1 MSRAIS
7 CNAYMILKKRA
18 NRTTSF
24 LLGALTLLV
33 GLLVAAGIVMQLSG
47 QAARDNIERANAF
60 LLKERTIYSLM
71 VDMETAERGYI
82 ITGDEA
88 FLEPYIKAKAELPA
102 LWDEFDAMGAR
113 LDAHSMVTLVE
124 QMRSSAREWELESAE
139 PEIAL
144 RRAGMEDLLKDQV
157 ASGTGKARFDDF
169 RQASSIVNARAN
181 GLLDEYNRAAR
192 SVSALDLSLLIG
204 LGTLALVGVV
214 ITMQV
219 SRREAALQ
227 QRARSAAEA
236 ETARLQTILE
246 YLPVAVR
253 LVDVEDGRVILQ
265 NRAASALFPIDVW
278 NSLKP
283 EERPAYFN
291 YTRVDGTP
299 LRLEDLPGRRTRREG
314 ATITDFE
321 FKITRPE
328 IGTKSLL
335 ANTAP
340 LRDESGTITGAVIVI
355 QDVTRMREADQR
367 KDEFIATA
375 AHELRNPLASLSGYN
390 QLLQRM
396 MSQTDAP
403 PRVVSHLEQ
412 MGKQI
417 KRINNLVEHLLDA
430 SRIQLGRLILNR
442 SRSDLVEIANT
453 AVSDAQATDAGAH
466 QIVLVAPDR
475 EIVGEWDTT
484 RLEQVMTNLV
494 GNALTYS
501 PPGTQV
507 EVRVSTCG
515 SEARVEVADQGPGV
529 PLEQR
534 PRLFE
539 LYYQSQSL
547 APADSDARLRKGRGL
562 GLGLHISSEIV
573 KAHGGQIGMEPNP
586 GGGSIFWFTLP
597 GVSTQ
602 P

>member
-1 MSRAIS
+1 MLTL
-7 CNAYMILKKRA
+7 ILKKRV
-18 NRTTSF
+18 NRTTPL
-24 LLGALTLLV
+24 LLGMLTLLV
-33 GLLVAAGIVMQLSG
+33 GLLVAVGVTMQLSG
-47 QAARDNIERANAF
+47 QAARDNVERANAF

-71 VDMETAERGYI
+71 VDMETAERGYL
-82 ITGDEA
+82 ITGDET
-88 FLEPYIKAKAELPA
+88 FLEPYNKAKAELPA
-102 LWDEFDAMGAR
+102 LWDE
-113 LDAHSMVTLVE
+113 LDARAADLDGQSMAMLVE
-124 QMRSSAREWELESAE
+124 QMKSNAGEWERESAE

-144 RRAGMEDLLKDQV
+144 RRAGMEEALKNRV
-157 ASGTGKARFDDF
+157 ASGTGKDRFDAF
-169 RQASSIVNARAN
+169 RQASSGVNARAN
-181 GLLDEYNRAAR
+181 GLLDEYNRAAKN
-192 SVSALDLSLLIG
+192 VSTLDLTLLIG

-227 QRARSAAEA
+227 QRARHTAEA
-236 ETARLQTILE
+236 ETARLQTIIE

-253 LVDVEDGRVILQ
+253 LVDAADGRVVLQ
-265 NRAASALFPIDVW
+265 NRAASALFPFDVW
-278 NSLKP
+278 NSLTP

-299 LRLEDLPGRRTRREG
+299 LLYEDLPGRRTRREG
-314 ATITDFE
+314 VTITDFE

-340 LRDESGTITGAVIVI
+340 LMDGSGRITGAVIVI

-396 MSQTDAP
+396 MAQTDAP
-403 PRVVSHLEQ
+403 PRVVSHLDQ

-417 KRINNLVEHLLDA
+417 RRINNLVEHLLDA

-442 SRSDLVEIANT
+442 SRSDLVEVAKT

-466 QIVLVAPDR
+466 QIVLVAPDG
-475 EIVGEWDTT
+475 EIVGEWDAT

-501 PPGTQV
+501 PPGTRV
-507 EVRVSTCG
+507 EVRVATCG

-529 PLEQR
+529 PPEQR

-547 APADSDARLRKGRGL
+547 APADYDARLRKGRGL

-602 P
+602 PDAFAPG

>member
-1 MSRAIS
+1 M
-7 CNAYMILKKRA
+7 KKKT

-33 GLLVAAGIVMQLSG
+33 GLLVAAGIIMQLSG

-60 LLKERTIYSLM
+60 LLKERTVYGLM
-71 VDMETAERGYI
+71 IDMETGERGYI
-82 ITGDEA
+82 ITGDET
-88 FLEPYIKAKAELPA
+88 FLEPYNKAKAALPA
-102 LWDEFDAMGAR
+102 LWEELATIAADLDRRSNTGPTRVAELVAEMRAR
-113 LDAHSMVTLVE
+113 AE
-124 QMRSSAREWELESAE
+124 EWERETAE

-144 RRAGMEDLLKDQV
+144 RRAGRVQELSDIV
-157 ASGTGKARFDDF
+157 ASGTGRARFDAF
-169 RQASSIVNARAN
+169 REASSRVTERTN
-181 GLLDEYNRAAR
+181 GLLNEYNRVAQN
-192 SVSALDLSLLIG
+192 VSALDLSLLIG
-204 LGTLALVGVV
+204 LGTLALVGVI

-219 SRREAALQ
+219 SKREAALQ
-227 QRARSAAEA
+227 QKARHAAEA
-236 ETARLQTILE
+236 ETARLQTIIE

-265 NRAASALFPIDVW
+265 NRTASALFPLDVW
-278 NSLKP
+278 NSLTP

-299 LRLEDLPGRRTRREG
+299 LRYEDLPGRRTRREG
-314 ATITDFE
+314 VTITDFE

-340 LRDESGTITGAVIVI
+340 LRNESGTITGAVIVI

-396 MSQTDAP
+396 MAQTDAP

-442 SRSDLVEIANT
+442 SRSDLIEIAKT
-453 AVSDAQATDAGAH
+453 AITDAQATDAGAH
-466 QIVLVAPDR
+466 QIVLVAPGG
-475 EIVGEWDTT
+475 EIVGEWDAT

-501 PPGTQV
+501 PAGTQV

-515 SEARVEVADQGPGV
+515 SDARVEVADQGPGV
-529 PLEQR
+529 PPEQR
-534 PRLFE
+534 LRLFE

-547 APADSDARLRKGRGL
+547 DPADYDARLRKGRGL

-602 P
+602 Q

>member
-1 MSRAIS
+1 
-7 CNAYMILKKRA
+7 MI
-18 NRTTSF
+18 
-24 LLGALTLLV
+24 
-33 GLLVAAGIVMQLSG
+33 
-47 QAARDNIERANAF
+47 
-60 LLKERTIYSLM
+60 
-71 VDMETAERGYI
+71 DMETGERGYI

-88 FLEPYIKAKAELPA
+88 FLQPYNEAKTELPA
-102 LWDEFDAMGAR
+102 VWAGLAAIATN
-113 LDAHSMVTLVE
+113 LDRQSNTGPTGVATLVGGM
-124 QMRSSAREWELESAE
+124 QARAEEWERETAE

-144 RRAGMEDLLKDQV
+144 RRAGREQELSNIV
-157 ASGTGKARFDDF
+157 ASGTGRARFDAF
-169 RQASSIVNARAN
+169 REASSQVTARTN
-181 GLLDEYNRAAR
+181 GLLNEYNRVAQN
-192 SVSALDLSLLIG
+192 VSALDLSLLIG
-204 LGTLALVGVV
+204 LGTLALVGVI

-236 ETARLQTILE
+236 ETARLQTIIE

-253 LVDVEDGRVILQ
+253 LVDVEEGRVILQ

-278 NSLKP
+278 NSLTP

-299 LRLEDLPGRRTRREG
+299 LRSEDLPGGRTRREG
-314 ATITDFE
+314 VTITDFE

-328 IGTKSLL
+328 IGTKSLI

-340 LRDESGTITGAVIVI
+340 LKDESGTITGAVIVI

-396 MSQTDAP
+396 MAQTDAP
-403 PRVVSHLEQ
+403 PRVVSHLDQ

-442 SRSDLVEIANT
+442 SRSDLIEIAKT
-453 AVSDAQATDAGAH
+453 AVTDAEATDAGAH
-466 QIVLVAPDR
+466 RIALIAPDR

-529 PLEQR
+529 PPEQR
-534 PRLFE
+534 LRLFE

-547 APADSDARLRKGRGL
+547 DPADDQARLRKGRGL

-597 GVSTQ
+597 GVLTQ
-602 P
+602 L